1 MYLISDECNTF
12 SHDCWMLVFLD
23 TDKAYHNRL
32 DTILKEDVHP
42 HIQLVHSEECILGI
56 DNYSILIIPFG
67 YDQWN
72 HRLSPLLG
80 GDFSI
85 FFLYT
90 YYNITTT
97 PVIYVICEGTDCL

>member
-1 MYLISDECNTF
+1 
-12 SHDCWMLVFLD
+12 MLVFLD

-80 GDFSI
+80 GR
-85 FFLYT
+85 FFHFLPLHLLQHNHHPSYL
-90 YYNITTT
+90 
-97 PVIYVICEGTDCL
+97 CHLRRH